1 MEEILVQSSKSYVVS
16 IADGLLD
23 RIGETLAS
31 LGGVKKALVVTDG
44 NVAPLYAA
52 RAVASIR
59 QAGIEPETH
68 VFPAG
73 EASKTPATL
82 LAIIDHLA
90 ASGLTTTDAVVALG
104 GGVVGDVAGLAASLY
119 LRGVRLVQVPTTLLA
134 MVDSS
139 VGGKTAVNLPAGKN
153 LLGAF
158 FQPDAVLCDPTLLA
172 TLPVEVFAD
181 GCAEVVKYAFIDT
194 PSLLATLRA
203 GRIQDQLETVIAQ
216 CVGKKRDLVVADEHD
231 RGERHFLNLGHTIG
245 HGIEKASSFAIGH
258 GHAVAA
264 GMVIA
269 AEGAWACGW
278 ATENAAP
285 AMRGLLAPYG
295 LPVSTPYSADEL
307 LPYLSHDKKRTG
319 GTISLV
325 VPERPGHCVLRDVPV
340 AELRGFVEKGLA
352 ACK

>member
-1 MEEILVQSSKSYVVS
+1 MEEIVVRTSKTYAVS

-23 RIGETLAS
+23 RVGAALAS
-31 LGGVKKALVVTDG
+31 LGGVGKALVVTDG
-44 NVAPLYAA
+44 HVAPLYAD
-52 RAVASIR
+52 RAESSVR
-59 QAGIEPETH
+59 EAGIEAAVH

-73 EASKTPATL
+73 EASKTPGTL
-82 LAIIDHLA
+82 LAIVDRLA
-90 ASGLTTTDAVVALG
+90 SLGLTATDAVVALG
-104 GGVVGDVAGLAASLY
+104 GGVVGDVAGLAAALY

-139 VGGKTAVNLPAGKN
+139 VGGKTAVNLPSGKN
-153 LLGAF
+153 LMGAF
-158 FQPDAVLCDPTLLA
+158 YQPDAVLCDPSLTA

-194 PSLLATLRA
+194 PELLALLRS
-203 GRIQDQLETVIAQ
+203 GPVRDRLESVVAQ

-245 HGIEKASSFAIGH
+245 HAIEKASGFAIGH

-278 ATENAAP
+278 ASENAAP
-285 AMRGLLAPYG
+285 AMRELLLPCG

-307 LPYLSHDKKRTG
+307 LPYLVRDKKRTG
-319 GTISLV
+319 GTILLV

-340 AELRGFVEKGLA
+340 SELRGFVEKGLA